1 MPHLGQS
8 LLSSKCCTMQLL
20 QTAGEATGTHFIA
33 VELVSPMATL
43 CDVITSNKH
52 TETENHK
59 LVSPHAILL
68 THLGN

>member
-1 MPHLGQS
+1 
-8 LLSSKCCTMQLL
+8 MQLL
-20 QTAGEATGTHFIA
+20 QTAGEATVTHFIT

-43 CDVITSNKH
+43 CDVIMSKKH

-59 LVSPHAILL
+59 LVSPRAILL

>member
-20 QTAGEATGTHFIA
+20 QTAGEATVTHFIA